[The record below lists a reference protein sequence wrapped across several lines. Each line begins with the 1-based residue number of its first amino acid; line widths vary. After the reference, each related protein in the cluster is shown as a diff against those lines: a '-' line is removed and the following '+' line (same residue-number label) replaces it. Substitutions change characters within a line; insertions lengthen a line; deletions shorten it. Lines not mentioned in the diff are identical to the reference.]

1 MLISFMEVNMR
12 RLLFLPI
19 LLALSAPALAQSMAP
34 STDDTP
40 SAGAPGGDEPG
51 QMQQDHRAAEQ
62 ARLQAME
69 QKFVAATPHQDG
81 EMTLAAAQSAHMGML
96 VNHFSAIDTQNRGYV
111 TFNQVRAFMLLRKA
125 HHMEA
130 EARQLQNQ

>member
-1 MLISFMEVNMR
+1 MR
-12 RLLFLPI
+12 RFLFLPL
-19 LLALSAPALAQSMAP
+19 LLALSAPALARSMAP
-34 STDDTP
+34 STDDTT
-40 SAGAPGGDEPG
+40 SAGEPG

-62 ARLQAME
+62 AKLQAME
-69 QKFVAATPHQDG
+69 QKFVAATPHLDG
-81 EMTLAAAQSAHMGML
+81 KMTLAAAQAAHMGML